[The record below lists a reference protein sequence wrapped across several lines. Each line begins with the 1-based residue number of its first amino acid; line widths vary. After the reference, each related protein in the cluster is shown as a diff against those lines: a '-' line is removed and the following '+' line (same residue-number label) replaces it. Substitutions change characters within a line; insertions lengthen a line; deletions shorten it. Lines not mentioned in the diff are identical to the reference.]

1 MKSKKNINKNDKT
14 THSGKRAKKN
24 ILKKPNPLSISILMY
39 YIVCLT
45 LSVKKR
51 KKKLNIPKSEIV
63 SL

>member
-1 MKSKKNINKNDKT
+1 MI
-14 THSGKRAKKN
+14 KRHIQVREQKKN
-24 ILKKPNPLSISILMY
+24 ILRKPNPLSISILMY